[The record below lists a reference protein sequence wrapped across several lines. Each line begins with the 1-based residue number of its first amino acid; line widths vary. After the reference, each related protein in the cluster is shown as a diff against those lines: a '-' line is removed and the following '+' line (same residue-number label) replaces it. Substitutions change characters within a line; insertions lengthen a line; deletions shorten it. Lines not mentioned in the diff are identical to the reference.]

1 MDSSAEFLRRTFAL
15 DGRVALVTGASSG
28 LGAHMAGTLARA
40 GCKVALA
47 ARRSERLEAIAE
59 SIANDITGTAA
70 DTGTNDTVTNATVT
84 DTGTTTVTNT
94 TVTDADTGGTGT
106 TVANTGTNTGGTGTT
121 ADTVATADIF
131 TVRMDVRERDE
142 VEAGV
147 ERVVARFGRL
157 DILVNNAGIAAPRGF
172 LDMTEAEWR
181 TVVDTDLSA
190 VWRVGQVAARRMTAQ
205 KTGGVII
212 NIASILGISSQRAQ
226 ANYGAAKAGVLHLT
240 RNMARELA
248 HRGVRVNA
256 LAPGYFATD
265 MNREFFATERG
276 RDYLEKLLPRRP
288 GELHELDG
296 ALLLLA
302 SDAGSYITGSTITVD
317 GGALLGGL

>member
-47 ARRSERLEAIAE
+47 ARRIERLEAIAD
-59 SIANDITGTAA
+59 SIANDITGTDA
-70 DTGTNDTVTNATVT
+70 DTVTNATVT
-84 DTGTTTVTNT
+84 EAETNTDTDTAGTEANT
-94 TVTDADTGGTGT
+94 TVTGTNTDTGTDTDTDTGTGT
-106 TVANTGTNTGGTGTT
+106 
-121 ADTVATADIF
+121 TADIF

-190 VWRVGQVAARRMTAQ
+190 VWRVGQVAARVMAAQ
-205 KTGGVII
+205 KTGGAII
-212 NIASILGISSQRAQ
+212 NIASILGLGSQRAQ

-240 RNMARELA
+240 RTMARELA
-248 HRGVRVNA
+248 HDGVRVNA

-265 MNREFFATERG
+265 MNREFFATARG
-276 RDYLEKLLPRRP
+276 RDYLARLLPGRP

-302 SDAGSYITGSTITVD
+302 SDAGAYITGSVITVD

>member
-1 MDSSAEFLRRTFAL
+1 MDSTAEFLRRTFAL
-15 DGRVALVTGASSG
+15 DRRVALVTGASSG

-47 ARRSERLEAIAE
+47 ARRIERLEAIAD
-59 SIANDITGTAA
+59 SIANDITGTGVEA
-70 DTGTNDTVTNATVT
+70 DTVTNATVT
-84 DTGTTTVTNT
+84 EADSENTVTG
-94 TVTDADTGGTGT
+94 DT
-106 TVANTGTNTGGTGTT
+106 TVANTGT
-121 ADTVATADIF
+121 TADIF

-147 ERVVARFGRL
+147 ERVAARFGRL

-172 LDMTEAEWR
+172 LGMTEAEWR
-181 TVVDTDLSA
+181 AVVDTDLSA

-205 KTGGVII
+205 KTGGAII
-212 NIASILGISSQRAQ
+212 NIASILGIKSQRAQ

-240 RNMARELA
+240 RTMARELA
-248 HRGVRVNA
+248 RDGVRVNA

-276 RDYLEKLLPRRP
+276 RDYLEKLLPGRP

-302 SDAGSYITGSTITVD
+302 SDAGSYITGSVITVD